1 MHRRR
6 KITEQYPTHTAST
19 HSTQRSS
26 KVTVDIYAELVVET
40 SGNYRYGCT
49 HKFTAPM
56 ESKRESSMHALT
68 GEDNVWNEELK
79 FSIQRTYAGI
89 QRESSV
95 SNECIYTEQYR
106 RYTLVPAQRMQ
117 VLILGDR

>member
-1 MHRRR
+1 MRRPDVSL
-6 KITEQYPTHTAST
+6 INNYLTHTAST

-26 KVTVDIYAELVVET
+26 KVTVDIYAELAVET

-68 GEDNVWNEELK
+68 REDNVYVWK
-79 FSIQRTYAGI
+79 S
-89 QRESSV
+89 
-95 SNECIYTEQYR
+95 
-106 RYTLVPAQRMQ
+106 
-117 VLILGDR
+117 